1 VLPHQKYYSLPQK
14 HYFNFSFT
22 NSSKCRICSLRK
34 PLNKFDG
41 KFNHGGMFLAVIV
54 LFKKRIK
61 NTAFLEYINQ

>member
-1 VLPHQKYYSLPQK
+1 
-14 HYFNFSFT
+14 
-22 NSSKCRICSLRK
+22 
-34 PLNKFDG
+34 LNQFDG